1 MKKMLWIVNPHAGRG
16 AMRGKLIDCI
26 LTFQEAGFDVT
37 LHVTEGPEDAT
48 RVAQARAGEFD
59 RIVCAGGD
67 GTLNEVVTGLMQSKV
82 QPPLGYIPAGTTN
95 DFATSLGIP
104 KVPAEAAAIAA
115 KDRLQALDIGRFNSR
130 YFNYIAA
137 FGVFTEVS
145 YATPQQTK
153 NIFGRAAYIMQGVM
167 SLANIKEYR
176 IRVNS
181 PEMQTEDHFIY
192 GMVTNSV
199 SVGGFKALSPDS
211 IALDDGLYEVLLVYP
226 VDNPMEL
233 QWLIND
239 LLTHNTESTRFLY
252 FRTSHIT
259 FDSDEEISW
268 TLDGEFGGS
277 ETHAEI
283 KNYARAIRFVT
294 GGDECGR
301 KQLIRNTDSRKRAGT
316 PYRVPALVLSASERN
331 QYRLQLPP
339 FKCCF
344 HGLRQERK
352 FTCQRPRFALRI
364 VLSERHEIIVSAIQQ
379 SSDILCGG
387 CKRIIG

>member
-26 LTFQEAGFDVT
+26 LAFQEAGFDVT

-82 QPPLGYIPAGTTN
+82 RPPLGYIPAGTTN

-153 NIFGRAAYIMQGVM
+153 NIFGRAAYIMQGVI

-239 LLTHNTESTRFLY
+239 LLTHNTESTRFLL
-252 FRTSHIT
+252 SLIHI
-259 FDSDEEISW
+259 
-268 TLDGEFGGS
+268 
-277 ETHAEI
+277 
-283 KNYARAIRFVT
+283 
-294 GGDECGR
+294 
-301 KQLIRNTDSRKRAGT
+301 
-316 PYRVPALVLSASERN
+316 
-331 QYRLQLPP
+331 
-339 FKCCF
+339 
-344 HGLRQERK
+344 
-352 FTCQRPRFALRI
+352 
-364 VLSERHEIIVSAIQQ
+364 
-379 SSDILCGG
+379 
-387 CKRIIG
+387 